1 MIASPDGRADDL
13 VATLRSAGCVFAE
26 DEAELLRAT
35 AASAAELDRMVAERV
50 SGVPLEHVLGW
61 VEFCGMRVAVE
72 RGVFVPR
79 KRTELLVA
87 EALRRVPH
95 PGIAVELCCG
105 AGAVALALAA
115 AAGEVHAVDVEPAA
129 VACARRNLASAGP
142 RHHAYL
148 GDLYSGL
155 PGALRGRVDLLV
167 ANAPYVPTDAIAF
180 MPPEA
185 REHEPAIAL
194 DGGADGLEVHRRIA
208 AEAPHWLAPAGVL
221 LIETSDRQAD
231 GTAAAA
237 QHAGLR
243 TEVVRDDEATVVAA
257 FR

>member
-1 MIASPDGRADDL
+1 
-13 VATLRSAGCVFAE
+13 
-26 DEAELLRAT
+26 
-35 AASAAELDRMVAERV
+35 
-50 SGVPLEHVLGW
+50 
-61 VEFCGMRVAVE
+61 MRVAVE

-79 KRTELLVA
+79 KRTELLVS

-95 PGIAVELCCG
+95 PGVTVELCCG

-115 AAGEVHAVDVEPAA
+115 AAGEVHAVDVEAAA
-129 VACARRNLASAGP
+129 VACARRNLAPAGP

-148 GDLYSGL
+148 GDLYSAL
-155 PGALRGRVDLLV
+155 PRALRGRVDLLV

-185 REHEPAIAL
+185 REHEPVIAL
-194 DGGADGLEVHRRIA
+194 DGGPDGLDVHRRIA
-208 AEAPHWLAPAGVL
+208 AEAPDWLAPAGVL

-237 QHAGLR
+237 QQAGLR
-243 TEVVRDDEATVVAA
+243 TEAVRDDEATVVAA